1 VLPAGL
7 EDELAVFVE
16 HTVRVGR
23 VVLDERLGVENQ
35 AVRILVRGGLEN
47 WAVRILGP
55 MLWFLKIFLPKSLA
69 KKIGVFDSKQ
79 S

>member
-16 HTVRVGR
+16 HTVRVGG
-23 VVLDERLGVENQ
+23 VVLDKRLVVENQ

-47 WAVRILGP
+47 RAVRVLGL
-55 MLWFLKIFLPKSLA
+55 ML
-69 KKIGVFDSKQ
+69 
-79 S
+79 